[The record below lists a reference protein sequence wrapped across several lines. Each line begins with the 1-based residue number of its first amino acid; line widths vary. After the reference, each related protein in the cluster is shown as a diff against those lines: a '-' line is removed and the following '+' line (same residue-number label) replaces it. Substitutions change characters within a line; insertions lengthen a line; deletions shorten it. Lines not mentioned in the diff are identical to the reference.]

1 MKQIDKMSRIK
12 EYYLNNIE
20 DFNEIEHIDYEQ
32 YNNDIQQYQQ
42 EINKQIDFSQD
53 DEYLFI

>member
-1 MKQIDKMSRIK
+1 MSRIK

-32 YNNDIQQYQQ
+32 YNNDIQQYQE
-42 EINKQIDFSQD
+42 EISEKIDFSQD